1 MVGERSNRETNNFGR
16 PRHPQ
21 FAPAR
26 DTLPRT
32 PTALRRRRRKGRDG
46 RKSFSAYEWPR
57 RAQGAVRRLPCIP
70 RAYLTY
76 RVVSRPAR
84 PSPPVRGARIAPTPR
99 LIREAVGSG
108 GGSAGGFC
116 GGARGRCR
124 PQPWQRQKNS
134 RSPSDKA
141 ARTAKW
147 ATTMTKWSIAFDTGG
162 KTRRNDPKAGRRWQL
177 VAFNGP
183 HGGESRGIVAFT
195 AIRKDHREHGQ
206 DPFKRGDLF
215 EIVLVQVKGGG
226 RGATELGRFG
236 ALTRRREA
244 ISREGRGVG
253 GMEEG
258 REPRVRSPEA
268 RSARSRH
275 RVGGD

>member
-1 MVGERSNRETNNFGR
+1 MATAKDS
-16 PRHPQ
+16 
-21 FAPAR
+21 
-26 DTLPRT
+26 LS
-32 PTALRRRRRKGRDG
+32 PT
-46 RKSFSAYEWPR
+46 
-57 RAQGAVRRLPCIP
+57 Q
-70 RAYLTY
+70 
-76 RVVSRPAR
+76 
-84 PSPPVRGARIAPTPR
+84 
-99 LIREAVGSG
+99 
-108 GGSAGGFC
+108 
-116 GGARGRCR
+116 
-124 PQPWQRQKNS
+124 
-134 RSPSDKA
+134 KA

-183 HGGESRGIVAFT
+183 HGGESRGIVDFT

-244 ISREGRGVG
+244 LSREGRGVG